1 MMLYCSR
8 TLCGRMTC
16 VSVVVVSIAT
26 RQNTYFNCMRGGFV
40 IVKVV
45 SWGKTRALLEK
56 GVTSDYQPSITT
68 TYQNLILP
76 RE

>member
-1 MMLYCSR
+1 MRSNDMCLSG
-8 TLCGRMTC
+8 GRVDC
-16 VSVVVVSIAT
+16 
-26 RQNTYFNCMRGGFV
+26 YPPKYLFNCMRGGFV
-40 IVKVV
+40 IVEVV